1 MVLLLPSA
9 FLVSLA
15 VGIVNF
21 AMLFIVKERFGASAQ
36 EVGAFT
42 ALGSMAYFVGC
53 LSLKGTTL
61 RIGPRASMAIMN
73 LGTACLL
80 GLFLIIPSKAS
91 AFVIYAAYDFLCA
104 LFWPPL
110 MAWISSGLEGSR
122 LGKATSLFSLSW
134 SAGGTVAPY
143 LGGILAEI
151 GLSLAVEVGL
161 GICALTGIFILATR
175 KSIPTPQVAA
185 SDSGPAAEDR
195 STPLRYPAWI
205 GLFLVYAVLGVF
217 FNIFPVFAKDELAL
231 SESKIGLILLI
242 RALFAAIGFWALGRF
257 EFWHFRRRFIVL
269 AMALL
274 FMLNLV
280 FIPVRAP
287 LGFGFCLAALGLIQA
302 LSYNSSVFYG
312 ASGARDRAKRM
323 TINEALLTAGQIVG
337 SIAGGLVYQHISWAS
352 IFIFLAAL
360 VAMGLAG
367 QILLLRRRS

>member
-1 MVLLLPSA
+1 
-9 FLVSLA
+9 
-15 VGIVNF
+15 
-21 AMLFIVKERFGASAQ
+21 
-36 EVGAFT
+36 
-42 ALGSMAYFVGC
+42 
-53 LSLKGTTL
+53 
-61 RIGPRASMAIMN
+61 
-73 LGTACLL
+73 
-80 GLFLIIPSKAS
+80 
-91 AFVIYAAYDFLCA
+91 
-104 LFWPPL
+104 